1 LFTAGEKFRRR
12 DAQPVSAN
20 GPRHGRAMPF
30 SHDRWS
36 YSSLGEDPARVMTN
50 DQIRFGVTTKT
61 MVGP

>member
-1 LFTAGEKFRRR
+1 
-12 DAQPVSAN
+12 VSAN